1 MSLKKTHNGVDL
13 GAEWPQTRLDGR
25 GFILR
30 LSRSTN
36 PLFEMRE
43 SHRLPKAFPFRRPRL
58 RAQSSQ
64 SSLDNF
70 NFRSTNSTN
79 CLSSSEVHTVSSSE
93 ASALASVN
101 RRFRFGGEGAV
112 ASRARLFFGV
122 EKGSR
127 NSWSEF
133 SLSTSSSFPQKA
145 TALHLLFLF
154 TGVRIPPRAVLRR
167 GVLGWGTSRSFIGDV
182 GGGGV
187 LDRSTE
193 RI

>member
-1 MSLKKTHNGVDL
+1 MDL
-13 GAEWPQTRLDGR
+13 GAEWPQTLLDGR

-43 SHRLPKAFPFRRPRL
+43 SHRLPRAFPFRRPRL
-58 RAQSSQ
+58 RAHSSQ

-79 CLSSSEVHTVSSSE
+79 CLSSSEVHTASSSSE

-101 RRFRFGGEGAV
+101 RRFRLGGEGAV
-112 ASRARLFFGV
+112 VSLARLFFGV

-133 SLSTSSSFPQKA
+133 SLSMSSSFPLKA
-145 TALHLLFLF
+145 TALHRLFLF

-182 GGGGV
+182 DGGGV